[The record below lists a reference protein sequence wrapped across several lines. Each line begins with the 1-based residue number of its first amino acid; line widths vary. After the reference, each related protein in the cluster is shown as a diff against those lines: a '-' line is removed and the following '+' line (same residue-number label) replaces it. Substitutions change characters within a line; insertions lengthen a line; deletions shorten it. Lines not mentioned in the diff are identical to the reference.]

1 MDRDLYNLVIFLDLQ
16 KTFDTVNPVLLLGTL
31 GTEDSKCCRENRF
44 ENGGMIFT
52 LGGWGSKYFVCN
64 EI

>member
-1 MDRDLYNLVIFLDLQ
+1 MQFKKNCQF
-16 KTFDTVNPVLLLGTL
+16 FDEFYFVCFYPGRLEITV

-44 ENGGMIFT
+44 QNGGMIFN